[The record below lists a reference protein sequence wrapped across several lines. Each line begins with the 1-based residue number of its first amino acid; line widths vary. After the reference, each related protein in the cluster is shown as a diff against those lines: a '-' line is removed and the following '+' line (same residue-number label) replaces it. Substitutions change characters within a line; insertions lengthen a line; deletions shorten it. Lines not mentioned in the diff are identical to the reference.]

1 MHAASAQVGV
11 AVANMLPNFTV
22 NGNAGVTAPALANL
36 ANYLSPANEFFF
48 LAGNATQT
56 VFDGFTLL
64 HQKRAAEAAF
74 DQAAAQYRVTVISS
88 LQNVAD
94 TLRALQGDA
103 NSLKAAAE
111 FERAAKISFD
121 LVRQQFETGYAN
133 IILLLNAQQTYLQAR
148 IAVIQ
153 ARANRLADTVA
164 LFQAL
169 GGGWWNREKVLA
181 DVRNEN

>member
-11 AVANMLPNFTV
+11 AVANMLPNFTM
-22 NGNAGVTAPALANL
+22 NGNVGYTAPALQIL
-36 ANYLSPANEFFF
+36 LTIFRRPMDFLSWREMQHRLYL
-48 LAGNATQT
+48 T
-56 VFDGFTLL
+56 VL
-64 HQKRAAEAAF
+64 HCCIKSAQQKR
-74 DQAAAQYRVTVISS
+74 AAAQYRVTVINS

-133 IILLLNAQQTYLQAR
+133 VILLLNAQQTYLQAR

-169 GGGWWNREKVLA
+169 GGGWWNREEVLA
-181 DVRNEN
+181 AVRSEN